1 MQQQQTAIMK
11 NMLYKEESLSVP
23 SWPESV
29 ASVASAARRHDID
42 RALLCDMWQL

>member
-1 MQQQQTAIMK
+1 
-11 NMLYKEESLSVP
+11 MLYEEESLA